1 MKYKPNEPVVRNR
14 ASVLTTDVEVTFFEK
29 HQVDEVFTFLVE
41 KGYEFYFE
49 TEMGDSMTL
58 DKHKLTVVNICW
70 ANNVTELFQFL
81 EDLDYNSGFEEED
94 K

>member
-14 ASVLTTDVEVTFFEK
+14 ASVLTTDVEVTFYEK
-29 HQVDEVFTFLVE
+29 HQVDEVFSFLVE

-49 TEMGDSMTL
+49 TEMGDSLKL
-58 DKHKLTVVNICW
+58 DQHKLTVVNISW

-81 EDLDYNSGFEEED
+81 EKLDYNSGFVEDEE
-94 K
+94 